1 MIADLLHGVNV
12 ENLTIHIQPATTN
25 AGSYEIVIYHH
36 EIEIDRSGPRSGWG
50 LDALTKSPPDFM
62 KFNGATFVYAN
73 VTMHYREVLWAA
85 AWFAAA
91 AHVEQLIIPQ
101 TKDMI
106 FERLTIDNDRA
117 MGRAGYVAGQ
127 MGLSMPENEMP
138 YAFFRGYKTGCLD
151 HWEHT
156 QNQQQ

>member
-36 EIEIDRSGPRSGWG
+36 EIEIDRSGPREGWG
-50 LDALTKSPPDFM
+50 LLALTKSPPNFM
-62 KFNGATFVYAN
+62 RFDGPAFVYAD

-85 AWFAAA
+85 AWLAAA
-91 AHVEQLIIPQ
+91 AQIDQIIIPQ

-106 FERLTIDNDRA
+106 FERLTIDNDYELA
-117 MGRAGYVAGQ
+117 RAGYSARQG
-127 MGLSMPENEMP
+127 GNLSMSENEMP
-138 YAFFRGYKTGCLD
+138 YAFFRGYKTA
-151 HWEHT
+151 
-156 QNQQQ
+156 